1 MDKALNKQIITNE
14 AIAGIIL
21 GIFGAIPVINVL
33 ALFALFTLTG
43 IWALR
48 QYLVREKRELEIR
61 ETAILS
67 AGGGIIASFCACV
80 VFIPVSLI
88 FNVYGFSD
96 LLNGVNLLVLIFLS
110 FFFSLICA
118 MTNAF
123 VGSVFIYVYNTF
135 NKQR

>member
-14 AIAGIIL
+14 AIAGILL
-21 GIFGAIPVINVL
+21 GIFGTIPVINVL
-33 ALFALFTLTG
+33 ALFALYTLTG

-48 QYLVREKRELEIR
+48 QYLVRKHDEKLEIR
-61 ETAILS
+61 ETAVIS
-67 AGGGIIASFCACV
+67 AGGGLISAFCACI
-80 VFIPVSLI
+80 VFIPVSMI

-96 LLNGVNLLVLIFLS
+96 LLDGVNILVLLFLS

-123 VGSVFIYVYNTF
+123 VGSLFIYVYNTF
-135 NKQR
+135 KK